1 MLPAPTPL
9 PATPRLLYGA
19 VSIHA
24 ADTAAAHHSPFKGDT
39 SMATMTDSRRK
50 KIQARQRKRENA
62 EKRAAKAAKR
72 ERNAKKS

>member
-1 MLPAPTPL
+1 MPPTHPLPL

-19 VSIHA
+19 GLKHA
-24 ADTAAAHHSPFKGDT
+24 ADTAATHGETA
-39 SMATMTDSRRK
+39 MATMTDSRRK

-72 ERNAKKS
+72 ERNAKKA

>member
-1 MLPAPTPL
+1 MRVPPL

-24 ADTAAAHHSPFKGDT
+24 AAPPPPNGDTA
-39 SMATMTDSRRK
+39 MATMTDSRRK